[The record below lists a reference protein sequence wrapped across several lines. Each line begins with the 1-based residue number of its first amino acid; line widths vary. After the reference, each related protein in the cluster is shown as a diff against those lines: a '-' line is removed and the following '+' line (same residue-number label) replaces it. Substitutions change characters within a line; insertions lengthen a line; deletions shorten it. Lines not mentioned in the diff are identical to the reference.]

1 MAAVAVLVAMHGES
15 RGSVHPFFKHNNG
28 CDDEARHHT
37 TNDGTEQLEVEQTDA
52 AQNEK
57 PQARRTRKL
66 RALAEDETKGKK
78 QKTLLDILNSNI
90 TTPPASGNTVE
101 HAINLVSFDPTV
113 EASARKRKRPSQMQP
128 QDVPLDD
135 PVIPNSMSDPAI
147 LLREPT
153 ELSTLQKLREPYVLI
168 PASSPL
174 PLQGHPDDDES
185 VNADRDPASTPPP
198 KKVLRLN
205 ANGRFSSPVLKN
217 DKRDGD
223 SVSEVPRRRGRPRKT
238 REAARLVVTL
248 MYLNDTSRSEIGDM
262 INRILSGEERV
273 PLLLDEPETPKKL
286 RAPRKPRKPTH
297 PFFAGKPMDQPPP
310 SKLESP
316 RKTTASTPGKLKMKV
331 MSDRMPALRE
341 KPSAVGSGLLKDR
354 LMVKHSGALEP
365 PWPERDQVHVR
376 GLEQLELRSASADSG
391 VLPRRIR
398 KRKAAETS
406 FPAEESVLRPF
417 SANLRPEEPRRIR
430 PDGFH
435 EQPAGLQVPERLIIT
450 GHEIRQRVASELSV
464 SLREDA
470 DDLLISDVPS
480 ASQLDVHPA
489 LQRLWGGIPYTLS
502 AFDELRG
509 ECVGWA
515 QKYAPEVA
523 AEVLQPAHEMRVLKD
538 WLTSLVVSAVEGTG
552 IILTKAPSKV
562 DIKPRKKRRRKH
574 EDMDDFLVDSDEE
587 ESHTMDELADSEGAV
602 PMAGTKPLRSVVHKS
617 MAGTK
622 LSNAVLLSGPSGC
635 GKTAA
640 GYAVAKELGFRVF
653 EISSSE
659 RRSGKDVLDK
669 IGDMTENHLVKHHGL
684 VADDGM
690 SSSAEEPHKA
700 RLEEA
705 FEQDLASGRQGKM
718 GAFFKPKIWQK
729 DTPLKTKAKA
739 KEMAKGK
746 IMKGLEQA
754 IKKPAKD
761 QQQSLVLLEE
771 VDILFKEDKEF
782 WSTVL
787 RLIVSSKRPFILTCN
802 DEDLVP
808 LQAMNL
814 HAILRFSPPPFDLS
828 IDHLLLL
835 AAAEGHL
842 LKRDA
847 VASLYHAKGHDL
859 RASINEL
866 DFWCQMAVGD
876 VKGGLGWF
884 YQRWPPGS
892 DVDGR
897 GRRLRVVSEGTY
909 REGMGM
915 IPGSLGS
922 EEESMMWGWQQY
934 GVQPTNLLD
943 ASSTLPVED
952 QGRLAALRQCAM
964 QAEALS
970 ALDVFARPGLPETVT
985 LDTMA
990 PEVLDRIRGQ
1000 YIEGLQLVQTDE
1012 QVDHT
1017 GLSMQL
1023 VVASVSALS
1032 HRSTT
1037 LGFPA
1042 TSNLMDRLRSAMT
1055 ADPTGAD
1062 KHRTLTRLD
1071 FAVFDPISCAPDS
1084 SLSTHPSGLQLSAFD
1099 GPLSVIATDLAPY
1112 VRGIMQHDLALEEER
1127 ERIET
1132 LLDEGEEAPKARRK
1146 RMTRAARSAV
1156 EGGERGKVRRERW
1169 FGAGLGVEGML
1180 ETGGRTWPRVTMRL
1194 VETDGVGSVGEQ

>member
-1 MAAVAVLVAMHGES
+1 MAAVAALVAMHGES

-28 CDDEARHHT
+28 CHDEAQHYA
-37 TNDGTEQLEVEQTDA
+37 TNDGTEQLEVEQNDG
-52 AQNEK
+52 AQDEK
-57 PQARRTRKL
+57 PKARRTRKP

-90 TTPPASGNTVE
+90 PTPPASGTTVE
-101 HAINLVSFDPTV
+101 HAINVVSSDPIV
-113 EASARKRKRPSQMQP
+113 EVSTRKRKRPSQMWP
-128 QDVPLDD
+128 QDVPVDD
-135 PVIPNSMSDPAI
+135 PVMSDPAI
-147 LLREPT
+147 SSREPADPA
-153 ELSTLQKLREPYVLI
+153 TLQRPREPYVLI

-174 PLQGHPDDDES
+174 PQQSHINDDES
-185 VNADRDPASTPPP
+185 VNADMDPASTPPP
-198 KKVLRLN
+198 RKLLRLN
-205 ANGRFSSPVLKN
+205 ANGRFSSPASKGDRL
-217 DKRDGD
+217 DGD
-223 SVSEVPRRRGRPRKT
+223 TLPEAPRRRGRPRKT
-238 REAARLVVTL
+238 KEVARLVVTL
-248 MYLNDTSRSEIGDM
+248 LYSNNASRPDTGDM
-262 INRILSGEERV
+262 IGRILSGEERV
-273 PLLLDEPETPKKL
+273 APPPDQPATPKKP

-297 PFFAGKPMDQPPP
+297 TFFTGKPTDQPPP

-331 MSDRMPALRE
+331 MSDRIPTLKER
-341 KPSAVGSGLLKDR
+341 PYAVGSSLLKDR
-354 LMVKHSGALEP
+354 LMVKHPGALEP

-376 GLEQLELRSASADSG
+376 GLEQLELLSAPADSG
-391 VLPRRIR
+391 VLPHKIR
-398 KRKAAETS
+398 KRKAAATS
-406 FPAEESVLRPF
+406 FPAEESVLRLF
-417 SANLRPEEPRRIR
+417 SANLRPEESRRIR

-435 EQPAGLQVPERLIIT
+435 EQPTGLHVPMRLVIT
-450 GHEIRQRVASELSV
+450 GHKIRQRIASDLSAN
-464 SLREDA
+464 LRDDA
-470 DDLLISDVPS
+470 DDLPISDLPS
-480 ASQLDVHPA
+480 SSQLDVHPA
-489 LQRLWGGIPYTLS
+489 LQRLWGSIPYTLS

-552 IILTKAPSKV
+552 IVLTKAPSKL

-602 PMAGTKPLRSVVHKS
+602 PMTGTKPLRSVVHTS

-640 GYAVAKELGFRVF
+640 AYAVAKERGFKVF

-684 VADDGM
+684 VADDGKDGGLLQPKIGLKEFPLK
-690 SSSAEEPHKA
+690 SK
-700 RLEEA
+700 
-705 FEQDLASGRQGKM
+705 GKM
-718 GAFFKPKIWQK
+718 KER
-729 DTPLKTKAKA
+729 A
-739 KEMAKGK
+739 KEKV
-746 IMKGLEQA
+746 MKEVEQA
-754 IKKPAKD
+754 LKKPSKD
-761 QQQSLVLLEE
+761 QQQSLVLVEE
-771 VDILFKEDKEF
+771 VDILFKDDKEF

-787 RLIVSSKRPFILTCN
+787 KLIVSSKRPFILTCN

-808 LQAMNL
+808 LQAMSL
-814 HAILRFSPPPFDLS
+814 HAILRFSPPPIDLAV
-828 IDHLLLL
+828 DHLLLV

-847 VASLYHAKGHDL
+847 VASLYRAKGRDL

-876 VKGGLGWF
+876 LKGGLGWF

-897 GRRLRVVSEGTY
+897 GRRLRVVSEETY

-915 IPGSLGS
+915 IPGSLGT

-934 GVQPTNLLD
+934 GVQPMDLLD
-943 ASSTLPVED
+943 AAPTLPVED
-952 QGRLAALRQCAM
+952 EGRLAALRQCAV
-964 QAEALS
+964 QADALS
-970 ALDVFARPGLPETVT
+970 ALDVFARPGLPETVALNT
-985 LDTMA
+985 TA
-990 PEVLDRIRGQ
+990 PEMLNRTRGQ
-1000 YIEGLQLVQTDE
+1000 YIEGLRLVQADE

-1017 GLSMQL
+1017 GLCMQL
-1023 VVASVSALS
+1023 VVVSVRALLHNS
-1032 HRSTT
+1032 MTINSPT
-1037 LGFPA
+1037 P
-1042 TSNLMDRLRSAMT
+1042 SSLMDRLRIAVAANPGC
-1055 ADPTGAD
+1055 ADE
-1062 KHRTLTRLD
+1062 KRTLTRQD
-1071 FAVFDPISCAPDS
+1071 FAVFDPISSAPDS
-1084 SLSTHPSGLQLSAFD
+1084 SLSTHPSGLQLSSFD

-1112 VRGIMQHDLALEEER
+1112 VRGIVQYDLAFEEER
-1127 ERIET
+1127 ERIEA
-1132 LLDEGEEAPKARRK
+1132 LLDEGEEGPKARRK
-1146 RMTRAARSAV
+1146 RTTRAARSAV

-1169 FGAGLGVEGML
+1169 FGAGLGVEGVL
-1180 ETGGRTWPRVTMRL
+1180 GTGGRTWPRVTLRGAEL
-1194 VETDGVGSVGEQ
+1194 NGLNEE

>member
-1 MAAVAVLVAMHGES
+1 MAAVAALVAMHGES
-15 RGSVHPFFKHNNG
+15 RGSVHPFFKHNTG
-28 CDDEARHHT
+28 CHDEARHHT
-37 TNDGTEQLEVEQTDA
+37 TNDETEQLEVEQTDE
-52 AQNEK
+52 AQDDK
-57 PQARRTRKL
+57 PKARRTRKP
-66 RALAEDETKGKK
+66 RALAEDDTKGKK

-90 TTPPASGNTVE
+90 PTPPASGTTVE
-101 HAINLVSFDPTV
+101 HAINLVSSDPIV
-113 EASARKRKRPSQMQP
+113 EVSMRKRKRPSQMWP
-128 QDVPLDD
+128 QDVPVDD

-147 LLREPT
+147 LSREPADPA
-153 ELSTLQKLREPYVLI
+153 TLQRPREPYVLI

-174 PLQGHPDDDES
+174 PQQSHINDGES
-185 VNADRDPASTPPP
+185 VNADMDPASTPPP
-198 KKVLRLN
+198 RKLLRLN
-205 ANGRFSSPVLKN
+205 ANGRFSSPASKGDRL
-217 DKRDGD
+217 DGD
-223 SVSEVPRRRGRPRKT
+223 TLPEAPRRRGRPRKT
-238 REAARLVVTL
+238 KEVARLVVTL
-248 MYLNDTSRSEIGDM
+248 LYSNSASRPDTGDM
-262 INRILSGEERV
+262 IGRILSGEERV
-273 PLLLDEPETPKKL
+273 APPPDQPATPKKP

-297 PFFAGKPMDQPPP
+297 PFFTGKPTDQPPP

-331 MSDRMPALRE
+331 MSDRIPNLKER
-341 KPSAVGSGLLKDR
+341 PYAVGSSLLKDR
-354 LMVKHSGALEP
+354 LMVKHPGALEP
-365 PWPERDQVHVR
+365 PWPERDQAHVR
-376 GLEQLELRSASADSG
+376 GPEQLELLLASADSG
-391 VLPRRIR
+391 VLPHKRR

-406 FPAEESVLRPF
+406 FPAEESVLRLF
-417 SANLRPEEPRRIR
+417 SANLRPEESRRLR
-430 PDGFH
+430 PDGFL
-435 EQPAGLQVPERLIIT
+435 EQPTGLHVPMRLVIS
-450 GHEIRQRVASELSV
+450 GHEIRQRIASDLSAD
-464 SLREDA
+464 LRDDA
-470 DDLLISDVPS
+470 DDLLISDLPS
-480 ASQLDVHPA
+480 SSQLDVHPA
-489 LQRLWGGIPYTLS
+489 LQRLWGSIPHTLS

-509 ECVGWA
+509 EFVGWA

-552 IILTKAPSKV
+552 IILTKAPSKL

-587 ESHTMDELADSEGAV
+587 ESRILDELADSEGAA
-602 PMAGTKPLRSVVHKS
+602 PMAGTKPFRSVVHTS

-622 LSNAVLLSGPSGC
+622 LSNTVLLSGPSGC

-640 GYAVAKELGFRVF
+640 AYAVAKELGFKVF

-690 SSSAEEPHKA
+690 SSSAEESHKA

-718 GAFFKPKIWQK
+718 GAFFKPKIGLK
-729 DTPLKTKAKA
+729 EVPLKSKAKV
-739 KEMAKGK
+739 KEKGK
-746 IMKGLEQA
+746 VMKEVEQA
-754 IKKPAKD
+754 IKKPSKD

-771 VDILFKEDKEF
+771 VDVLFKDDKEF

-787 RLIVSSKRPFILTCN
+787 KLIVSSKRPFILTCN

-808 LQAMNL
+808 LQAMSL
-814 HAILRFSPPPFDLS
+814 HAILRFSPPPIDLA
-828 IDHLLLL
+828 IDHLLLV

-847 VASLYHAKGHDL
+847 VASLYHAKGRDL

-876 VKGGLGWF
+876 VKEGLGWF

-915 IPGSLGS
+915 ISGSLGT

-934 GVQPTNLLD
+934 GVQPMYWLD
-943 ASSTLPVED
+943 AAPTLPVED
-952 QGRLAALRQCAM
+952 QGRLAALRQCAV
-964 QAEALS
+964 QADALS
-970 ALDVFARPGLPETVT
+970 ALDVFARPGLPQTVALNT
-985 LDTMA
+985 TA
-990 PEVLDRIRGQ
+990 PEMLDRTRGQ
-1000 YIEGLQLVQTDE
+1000 YIEGLRLVQADE

-1017 GLSMQL
+1017 GLCMQL
-1023 VVASVSALS
+1023 VVASVRALS
-1032 HRSTT
+1032 HNSMTINSPT
-1037 LGFPA
+1037 PP
-1042 TSNLMDRLRSAMT
+1042 SLMDRLGIAVAANPGC
-1055 ADPTGAD
+1055 ADE
-1062 KHRTLTRLD
+1062 KRTLTRLD
-1071 FAVFDPISCAPDS
+1071 FAVFDPVSSAPES

-1112 VRGIMQHDLALEEER
+1112 VRGIVQYDLAFEEER
-1127 ERIET
+1127 ERIEA
-1132 LLDEGEEAPKARRK
+1132 LLDEGEEGPKARRK
-1146 RMTRAARSAV
+1146 RTTRAARSAV

-1169 FGAGLGVEGML
+1169 FGAGLGVEGVL
-1180 ETGGRTWPRVTMRL
+1180 WTGGRTWPRVTLRG
-1194 VETDGVGSVGEQ
+1194 VELDGKGSPNEE

>member
-28 CDDEARHHT
+28 CHDEARHHT
-37 TNDGTEQLEVEQTDA
+37 TNDGTEQIEVEQTDG
-52 AQNEK
+52 AQDEK
-57 PQARRTRKL
+57 PKARRTRKP
-66 RALAEDETKGKK
+66 RALAEDETKDKK

-90 TTPPASGNTVE
+90 PTPLASGTTVE
-101 HAINLVSFDPTV
+101 HAINVVPSDPIVEVSM
-113 EASARKRKRPSQMQP
+113 RKRKRPSQMRP
-128 QDVPLDD
+128 QDVPVDD

-147 LLREPT
+147 ISSEPADPATLRRP
-153 ELSTLQKLREPYVLI
+153 REPYVSI

-174 PLQGHPDDDES
+174 PQQSHLNDDES
-185 VNADRDPASTPPP
+185 VNADRDPVSTPPP
-198 KKVLRLN
+198 RKVLRLN
-205 ANGRFSSPVLKN
+205 ANGRFSSPASKGDRL
-217 DKRDGD
+217 DGD
-223 SVSEVPRRRGRPRKT
+223 TLPEAPRRRGRPRKT
-238 REAARLVVTL
+238 KEVARLVVTL
-248 MYLNDTSRSEIGDM
+248 LYSNNASRLDIGDM
-262 INRILSGEERV
+262 IGRILSVEERV
-273 PLLLDEPETPKKL
+273 APPPDQPATPKKL
-286 RAPRKPRKPTH
+286 RAQRKPRKPTH
-297 PFFAGKPMDQPPP
+297 PFFTGKPTDQRPP

-331 MSDRMPALRE
+331 MSDRIPTVKER
-341 KPSAVGSGLLKDR
+341 PYDVGSGLLKDR
-354 LMVKHSGALEP
+354 LMVKHPGALEP

-406 FPAEESVLRPF
+406 FPAEESVLRLF
-417 SANLRPEEPRRIR
+417 SANLRPEESRRIR

-435 EQPAGLQVPERLIIT
+435 EQPAGLHVPKRLIIT
-450 GHEIRQRVASELSV
+450 GHEIRQRIASELSV

-470 DDLLISDVPS
+470 DDLLISDLPS

-489 LQRLWGGIPYTLS
+489 LQRLWGSTPYTLS

-523 AEVLQPAHEMRVLKD
+523 AEVLQPAHGMRVLKD
-538 WLTSLVVSAVEGTG
+538 WLTSLVVSGVEGTG

-587 ESHTMDELADSEGAV
+587 EGHTMDELADSEGAV
-602 PMAGTKPLRSVVHKS
+602 PMAGTKPLRSFVHNS

-640 GYAVAKELGFRVF
+640 AYAVAKELGFRVF

-700 RLEEA
+700 RLDEA

-718 GAFFKPKIWQK
+718 GAFFKPKIGLK
-729 DTPLKTKAKA
+729 KVPLKSKAKV
-739 KEMAKGK
+739 KEKGK
-746 IMKGLEQA
+746 AMKEAEQA
-754 IKKPAKD
+754 IKKPSKD

-771 VDILFKEDKEF
+771 VDVLFKEDKEF

-787 RLIVSSKRPFILTCN
+787 KLIVSSKRPFILTCN

-814 HAILRFSPPPFDLS
+814 HAILRFSPPPIDLAV
-828 IDHLLLL
+828 DHLLLV

-847 VASLYHAKGHDL
+847 VASLYTSKGRDL

-915 IPGSLGS
+915 IPGSLES
-922 EEESMMWGWQQY
+922 KEESMLWGWQQY
-934 GVQPTNLLD
+934 GVQPTELLD
-943 ASSTLPVED
+943 AASTLPVED
-952 QGRLAALRQCAM
+952 QGRLTALRQCAM
-964 QAEALS
+964 KAEALS
-970 ALDVFARPGLPETVT
+970 ALDVFSRPGLSETAT

-990 PEVLDRIRGQ
+990 PEMPDRARGQ
-1000 YIEGLQLVQTDE
+1000 YIEGLHLVQADE
-1012 QVDHT
+1012 RVDHT

-1042 TSNLMDRLRSAMT
+1042 TSNPMDRLRSAIT

-1071 FAVFDPISCAPDS
+1071 FAVFDPISSAPDS

-1112 VRGIMQHDLALEEER
+1112 VRGIVQYDLALEKER
-1127 ERIET
+1127 ERIEA
-1132 LLDEGEEAPKARRK
+1132 LLDEGEEVPKARRK

-1169 FGAGLGVEGML
+1169 FGAGLGVEGVL
-1180 ETGGRTWPRVTMRL
+1180 GTGGRTWPRVTLRG
-1194 VETDGVGSVGEQ
+1194 VELDGKGSLNEV